1 MTHRPFIH
9 SRRDILRNGA
19 ILALA
24 APFVTAPSRAA
35 SQDLQLSALLDRAE
49 SLAFLETVLI
59 AREGEV
65 LAERGFRGHGLSDPT
80 NIKSA
85 SKSVMSALV
94 GIAIG
99 RGVLNGVDQRIAPLL
114 RDDIPS
120 AADPRVEQ
128 ITVGHLLSMQA
139 GLRPTSGADYGRWVS
154 GSNWVR
160 GALAQPFDDD
170 PGGRM
175 LYSTG
180 STHLLSAI
188 LTETTG
194 RSTLDNAQAWLGD
207 VDGFSISGWQRDPQG
222 IYLGGNEMAMSPRSL
237 MAFGELWRRGGAGP
251 DGTQVLPR
259 SWIDQAWTSRT
270 TSRWSGDGYGYGWFL
285 RAIGGEETCFAWGYG
300 GQMLYIVP
308 ALGVT
313 VAMTSDD
320 TPRPTTIEDR
330 DELHALSAAIIE
342 RLRAG

>member
-1 MTHRPFIH
+1 MTDRQSP
-9 SRRDILRNGA
+9 SNRRDLLRGGA
-19 ILALA
+19 ALALA
-24 APFVTAPSRAA
+24 APLASLASRGAA
-35 SQDLQLSALLDRAE
+35 QDLSLYALLEQAAD
-49 SLAFLETVLI
+49 LTFLETVI
-59 AREGEV
+59 VARDGAI
-65 LAERGFRGHGLSDPT
+65 LAERGYRGHSTSDPT

-99 RGVLNGVDQRIAPLL
+99 RGVLSGVDQPIAPIL
-114 RDDIPS
+114 RDEVPAS
-120 AADPRVEQ
+120 ADPRIER

-139 GLRPTSGADYGRWVS
+139 GLRPTSGADYRRWVS
-154 GSNWVR
+154 GSNWAR
-160 GALAQPFDDD
+160 WALAQPFEDD

-188 LTETTG
+188 LTEVTG
-194 RSTLDNAQAWLGD
+194 RSTLDNAQAWLRP
-207 VDGFSISGWQRDPQG
+207 VEGFSIASWQRDPQG

-237 MAFGELWRRGGAGP
+237 LVFGEVWRRGGTGP
-251 DGTQVLPR
+251 DGSQVLPR
-259 SWIDQAWTSRT
+259 GWVDQAWTPRT

-285 RAIGGEETCFAWGYG
+285 RTIGGEEVRFAWGYG

-308 ALGVT
+308 ALGLSLV
-313 VAMTSDD
+313 MTSDD

-330 DELHALSAAIIE
+330 DRLHELAAAIIQG
-342 RLRAG
+342 LRAG